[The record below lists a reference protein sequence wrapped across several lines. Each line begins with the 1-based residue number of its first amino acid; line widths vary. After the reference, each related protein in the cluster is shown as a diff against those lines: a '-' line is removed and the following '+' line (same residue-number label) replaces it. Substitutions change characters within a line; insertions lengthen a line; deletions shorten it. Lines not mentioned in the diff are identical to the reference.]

1 MRRLQ
6 TRGIPGGLG
15 DPERYYNWDFRSLSG
30 RWQLEID
37 MRERGG
43 RHARPALPEQ
53 AAWLQD
59 QGFGAPDALGQ
70 IPLDEPALA
79 RLTGRLDP
87 FARVPWGAWQ
97 AREDID
103 QHLLVGDEAAA
114 LQSADQIVALAPDW
128 EAGRMRRLALLVH
141 TLRDA
146 DAALADLV
154 SLPPD
159 TIPAAE
165 QRRQRQSIALLRDD
179 WVAYEIEQAAMIA
192 EGHREPHAYEVLGLA
207 RWAAGD
213 LPGALEAM
221 VEGQRQHPG
230 HRDLANREA
239 EILDVLGRRHEALRL
254 LDRLIEALPHA
265 KSIALR
271 GWIRREAEP
280 AAAAADYEA
289 AIALEK
295 DQPVARVGR
304 GLQRLAAG
312 DLAGARAD
320 LQPFTHC
327 GWTEAA
333 AAWQRLLAAEAAA

>member
-6 TRGIPGGLG
+6 TRGLPGGLG
-15 DPERYYNWDFRSLSG
+15 DPERFYNWDFRSTPEG
-30 RWQLEID
+30 WRLEIA

-43 RHARPALPEQ
+43 AHARPSFPEQ
-53 AAWLQD
+53 AAWLAA
-59 QGFGAPDALGQ
+59 QGLPAPDPLGW
-70 IPLDEPALA
+70 I
-79 RLTGRLDP
+79 RLDATALEGLLAQLNP
-87 FARVPWGAWQ
+87 LARVPWGAWE
-97 AREDID
+97 ARDAID
-103 QHLLVGDEAAA
+103 QHTAAGDVDAA

-154 SLPPD
+154 SLPPG
-159 TIPAAE
+159 TIPADE

-179 WVAYEIEQAAMIA
+179 WVAYEVEQAAMIE
-192 EGHREPHAYEVLGLA
+192 EGYREAHAYEVLGLA

-213 LPGALEAM
+213 LPGALAAM
-221 VEGQRQHPG
+221 VEGQRNHPG

-239 EILDVLGRRHEALRL
+239 EILAVLGREPEALAL
-254 LDRLIEALPHA
+254 LNRLIAAQPQA
-265 KSIALR
+265 KSVALR
-271 GWIRREAEP
+271 GWIRRVADP

-289 AIALEK
+289 AIALEP
-295 DQPVARVGR
+295 DQPIARVGR

-312 DLAGARAD
+312 DRVGARAD

-327 GWTEAA
+327 GWTEAHE
-333 AAWQRLLAAEAAA
+333 AWEQLLAAEAEG